1 MSDTY
6 KMLSLNKQSLSHNT
20 HGHYNIM
27 KIVIIWLIWA
37 KAILRSSYLRPGK
50 RDNELLSYKFT
61 GNVCLLSNESE
72 IMLYNRKRLCK
83 IKKISTI
90 YNVNYKFNI

>member
-6 KMLSLNKQSLSHNT
+6 KMLSLNKQSLSHIT

-27 KIVIIWLIWA
+27 KIVIILLIWA